1 MRWFSRTLYTHFFH
15 LGVVLCQLFDTLNG
29 KYQKSKKIATDPNYL
44 RCHGFT
50 TVLDFP
56 METTCS
62 CKQDTKERYWGQ
74 PWILANGKAHFGS
87 TDRNN
92 QTDHCG
98 PPSKLVPNVPVG
110 PNRNGPF
117 HSDEPTKFP
126 EFWVEWKAPEKTQHA
141 IIYRFSQG

>member
-15 LGVVLCQLFDTLNG
+15 LGVVLCQFFDTLNG
-29 KYQKSKKIATDPNYL
+29 KYQKLKKIATDPNYL

-56 METTCS
+56 KETTCS
-62 CKQDTKERYWGQ
+62 CKQDTKERYWRQ

-98 PPSKLVPNVPVG
+98 PPSKLIWSFRSVG
-110 PNRNGPF
+110 PKCAF
-117 HSDEPTKFP
+117 HLPKFLSP
-126 EFWVEWKAPEKTQHA
+126 VPLFCILLTTTNSFQWKVKYCE
-141 IIYRFSQG
+141 